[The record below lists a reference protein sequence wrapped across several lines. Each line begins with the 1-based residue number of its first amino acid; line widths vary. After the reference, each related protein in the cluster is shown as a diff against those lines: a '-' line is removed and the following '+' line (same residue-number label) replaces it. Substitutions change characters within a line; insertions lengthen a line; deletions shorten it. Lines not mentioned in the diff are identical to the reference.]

1 MKTIEEKSNDYMSTI
16 FVAETDN
23 LGAKHIAKRAFIAGA
38 QEVPKHKELVLGRVP
53 KLGYPL
59 LFAYDEIQ
67 NKWYQYY
74 EGDFTESGDVVPIE
88 WRPIAMPR

>member
-1 MKTIEEKSNDYMSTI
+1 
-16 FVAETDN
+16 VQ
-23 LGAKHIAKRAFIAGA
+23 HIAKRAFIAGA